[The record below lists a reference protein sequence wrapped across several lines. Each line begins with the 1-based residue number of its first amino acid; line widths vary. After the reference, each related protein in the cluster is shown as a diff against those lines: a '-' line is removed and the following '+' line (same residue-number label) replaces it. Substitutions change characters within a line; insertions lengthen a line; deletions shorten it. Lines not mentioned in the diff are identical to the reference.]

1 MSPFI
6 WLQVYTY
13 SYDLIKGVTVKID
26 NYFDHIK
33 TGKPINYR
41 IFKKKAHGIG
51 LTDSDLLKL
60 FSVKKIDNNKTKI
73 TVKNEREFNKLW
85 QKYNAVYAFKNRKEA
100 ASTGRSHSLK
110 VSGTTF
116 NVRQGV
122 NHPYTVIVK
131 VNGEVVSS
139 TKCKKQLL
147 IIENEE
153 NFLNIIAT
161 HDFLKKHANID
172 IANMDVM
179 WGSGNR
185 AANSY
190 LSKYYSS
197 YDKVYCFFDYELGVI
212 RTAQSIYNLLINKE
226 STQFEFVI
234 ADNAHMDLKEFGVD
248 LNKNYIKKLEKI
260 RNECN
265 VLAKAVNLMIN
276 TGKIMEQEVYL

>member
-1 MSPFI
+1 
-6 WLQVYTY
+6 
-13 SYDLIKGVTVKID
+13 VKID
-26 NYFDHIK
+26 NYFEDIK
-33 TGKPINYR
+33 SRKPINYR
-41 IFKKKAHGIG
+41 SFKKKAFGIG

-60 FSVKKIDNNKTKI
+60 FEVKKFDNNKVI
-73 TVKNEREFNKLW
+73 VNIINEDEFNKLL
-85 QKYNAVYAFKNRKEA
+85 QKYNAVDTFKNRKEA
-100 ASTGRSHSLK
+100 APTGRSHSLK

-116 NVRQGV
+116 NVRQGLS
-122 NHPYTVIVK
+122 HPSTVIVK
-131 VNGEVVSS
+131 GDGEVVSN
-139 TKCKKQLL
+139 TGCNNQLL

-161 HDFLKKHANID
+161 YEFLIKHANID

-190 LSKYYSS
+190 LSNYYSS

-212 RTAQSIYNLLINKE
+212 KTAQSIYSLLINKE

-248 LNKNYIKKLEKI
+248 LNKSHIKKLEKI